1 MFKRIQQQNH
11 QVADTQILV
20 SYDRLTSQFQ
30 ISNGDDVIYS
40 RSLLLLP
47 FVRSNIV
54 ISNSTYSLKV
64 ISFILWRAKLEQ
76 SGNVVISELLRPR
89 RAKSIASIAYSALM
103 SVLRFFAG

>member
-1 MFKRIQQQNH
+1 MFNRLQQQSH
-11 QVADTQILV
+11 QVGDTQILV

-30 ISNGDDVIYS
+30 IFNGNDVIYS

-47 FVRSNIV
+47 FIRSNIV
-54 ISNSTYSLKV
+54 ISNSTYSLTV